1 MSFTIFPYQTSQYQ
15 SEWEP
20 DKLLAILKENT
31 FEGSLSSTAHQ
42 TGKPFIG
49 EVEGTS
55 FKIITSARPT
65 SMLCVVEG
73 RVNENGKANISITK
87 RFHPTFRNLFVFWAI
102 ALFTIPL
109 ILPGTISQKI
119 THSILFLVF
128 IPLIRYLLITFLYRN
143 VEEEAMQEV
152 ETILKLKEV

>member
-1 MSFTIFPYQTSQYQ
+1 MSFTIFPYQTSHYQ

-20 DKLLAILKENT
+20 DKLIAILKENT

-42 TGKPFIG
+42 TSKRFIG
-49 EVEGTS
+49 EVEGTT
-55 FKIITSARPT
+55 FKIIASARPT
-65 SMLCVVEG
+65 SMLCVLEG
-73 RVNENGKANISITK
+73 RLNENGKDTISITK
-87 RFHPTFRNLFVFWAI
+87 RFHPTFRNLFAFWAI

-109 ILPGTISQKI
+109 ILPGTVSQKI

-128 IPLIRYLLITFLYRN
+128 TSLIRYLLISFLYRN
-143 VEEEAMQEV
+143 IEKEAMQEV